1 MSSIL
6 DSSIELRHLL
16 YFRAVAEA
24 GGFTRAAAAIGL
36 RQPTLSHQI
45 RQLETTLGVEL
56 FHRTRRECRL
66 TAAGEMLLPYARRVL
81 AEMDALKRSLDEMSE
96 LKRGNLSLG
105 VLPGLLRKL
114 LPVALASFHHAY
126 PGVRM
131 RVVELSM
138 DDMERDIL
146 QGKLELGLGV
156 IPTAQGG
163 LKGQALFMEDLVAV
177 VTTKDPLAAH
187 AEVSIAALAGRA
199 LALPPPGYGTRVLLM
214 NAFAKVKRAPQ
225 VTFEATAHGLLPQLA
240 RTGGPVA
247 IMPASTLGGEVPEGC
262 RVLHVVKPAL
272 RRQIGLITPQ
282 GTPSSPAIGA
292 FIPRLLKLI
301 AEQKSRSDD

>member
-24 GGFTRAAAAIGL
+24 GGFTRAAAMIGL

-56 FHRTRRECRL
+56 FHRSRRECRL

-96 LKRGNLSLG
+96 LKRGNLSVG
-105 VLPGLLRKL
+105 VLPGLLRKI
-114 LPVALASFHHAY
+114 LPVALATFHQAY
-126 PGVRM
+126 PGVRV

-138 DDMERDIL
+138 DDMEREL
-146 QGKLELGLGV
+146 QRGKLELGLGV

-163 LKGQALFMEDLVAV
+163 LKGQALFVEDLVAV
-177 VTTKDPLAAH
+177 VTSKDALAAN
-187 AEVSIAALAGRA
+187 AEVSVAALAERA

-214 NAFAKVKRAPQ
+214 NAFAKTKRVPR
-225 VTFEATAHGLLPQLA
+225 VTFEATAQGLLPRLV
-240 RTGGPVA
+240 RTGGQVA
-247 IMPASTLGGEVPEGC
+247 IVPASTLGGEVPEGC
-262 RVLHVVKPAL
+262 RVLRIVKPAL

-282 GTPSSPAIGA
+282 GTPSSPAIDA
-292 FIPRLLKLI
+292 FTPGLLKLI
-301 AEQKSRSDD
+301 TDQKSRTD